1 MIMGIIFLG
10 ILLYGL
16 WKKVDCF
23 GTFREGAKNGIET
36 AIQIIPAMVGL
47 MVAISVFRASGAMD
61 FVIDW
66 LKPVARALGIP
77 TEILPMAFLRPISGS
92 ASLAMLKDIFQTVGP
107 DSLAG
112 RIASVMMGSTETV
125 FYTVAIYLSAVGIK
139 KTGYI
144 VPVALFCSFFG
155 FVLACVVCG
164 NTFSQ

>member
-23 GTFREGAKNGIET
+23 GIFREGAKNGIET

-47 MVAISVFRASGAMD
+47 MVAIAVFRASGAMD
-61 FVIDW
+61 FIIKGLEPAAKAV
-66 LKPVARALGIP
+66 GIP

-92 ASLAMLKDIFQTVGP
+92 ASLAMLNDIFHTAGP

-144 VPVALFCSFFG
+144 VPVALFCSYFG
-155 FVLACVVCG
+155 FALACIVC
-164 NTFSQ
+164 SW